1 MTTAGDPPA
10 GDEPPPP
17 PGSAPPPPAAPS
29 YGQPPSSGQPP
40 YYGPP
45 QGAVPPPYCAAP
57 YGAPPYSAPP
67 YGYGQPA
74 PPYGGYAPPGPYG
87 YGQQGG
93 YPPSPYAAYGVPPN
107 RILDPVLG
115 LVLAPWWK
123 RFLALIMD
131 GVLTSIVLGIFEQI
145 IFAAVGRNE
154 LTLPPQ
160 NLDGTQTFPTHVIV
174 TLLLIGLVGLVLSM
188 LYYAILDGTRG
199 QTIGKMALG
208 IAVRDDRT
216 GLVIGLGRGFGR
228 YLFNFL
234 LSILLILPYFI
245 GNLAPL
251 WDRRNQSWADHVVHS
266 VVVEV
271 RL

>member
-1 MTTAGDPPA
+1 
-10 GDEPPPP
+10 
-17 PGSAPPPPAAPS
+17 
-29 YGQPPSSGQPP
+29 
-40 YYGPP
+40 
-45 QGAVPPPYCAAP
+45 VPPPYGSPP
-57 YGAPPYSAPP
+57 YGAPPYGQPPPYGAPP
-67 YGYGQPA
+67 YGYGQA

-87 YGQQGG
+87 YGPPGG
-93 YPPSPYAAYGVPPN
+93 YPPNPYASYGAPAN
-107 RILDPVLG
+107 RVLDPVLG

-131 GVLTSIVLGIFEQI
+131 GVLIGIVLGIPERI
-145 IFAAVGRNE
+145 VIAALGRNE

-160 NLDGTQTFPTHVIV
+160 NPDGTQSFPPHVIV
-174 TLLLIGLVGLVLSM
+174 TLSLIVLAGIIGSM
-188 LYYAILDGTRG
+188 LYNAILDGTRG

-228 YLFNFL
+228 YLVNL
-234 LSILLILPYFI
+234 MLEILLIVPYFI

-251 WDRRNQSWADHVVHS
+251 WDRRNQSWADHAVHS
-266 VVVEV
+266 IVVEV